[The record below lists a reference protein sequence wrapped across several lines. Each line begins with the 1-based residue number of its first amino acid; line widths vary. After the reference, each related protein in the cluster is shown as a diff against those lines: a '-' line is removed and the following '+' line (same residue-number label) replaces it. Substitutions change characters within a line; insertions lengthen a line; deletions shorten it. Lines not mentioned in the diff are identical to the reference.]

1 MSELL
6 SKKEKL
12 KEILKKL
19 HAGENV
25 EELKKK
31 AKELLA
37 SISPMEIPLIEQE
50 LMQEGID
57 VEEIAR
63 MCDLH
68 VELFREAVARKA
80 EAAPEGHPLHTL
92 YKENEEITK
101 DAEKLALYAKA
112 MDKEENMERI
122 KELAKELRKI
132 GFTHYDR
139 EETLIFPY
147 LERRGI
153 TAVPSTLWRK
163 HDEIRIKLR
172 QLLQFIEKGLKE
184 RAKEKA
190 MEVASLLIDMVFR
203 ENNILYPTL
212 RALLTEGEWVAIK
225 QQEGEFGFYKVKPK
239 EWKSNAKPVHPYEI
253 YAEITQE
260 QLQQLPEEIK
270 MIMKETKPDRKKI
283 EREGDIKLDVG
294 YLLPQEI
301 NEIFRNIPFG
311 ITFIDSDDRV
321 RFFSGHRIFR
331 RTASVVGRPVQLCHP
346 PKSVHIVEKILKAF
360 KEGSRDKADFWIKMG
375 DRFVYILYIPIR
387 DKNGNYMGTLEI
399 EQDITELKK
408 LEGEKRILDW
418 K

>member
-6 SKKEKL
+6 GKKERL
-12 KEILKKL
+12 KEILKRL
-19 HAGENV
+19 HSGEDV
-25 EELKKK
+25 EELKKE

-37 SISPMEIPLIEQE
+37 SISPVEIPLIEQE
-50 LMQEGID
+50 LMQEGLS

-68 VELFREAVARKA
+68 VELFREAVAGKA
-80 EAAPEGHPLHTL
+80 GVLPEGHPLHTL

-112 MDKEENMERI
+112 MDIEKM

-153 TAVPSTLWRK
+153 TAMPSTLWRK

-172 QLLQFIEKGLKE
+172 QLLQFIEKGLHE

-190 MEVASLLIDMVFR
+190 MEVSQLLIDMVFR
-203 ENNILYPTL
+203 ENNILYPALQTL
-212 RALLTEGEWVAIK
+212 LSEGEWMAIK
-225 QQEGEFGFYKVKPK
+225 QQESMFDFYKVKPK

-253 YAEITQE
+253 KADITEE
-260 QLQQLPEEIK
+260 QLQKLPEEIK
-270 MIMKETKPDRKKI
+270 MMMKMAKPDKSRL
-283 EREGDIKLDVG
+283 EREDDIKLDTG
-294 YLLPQEI
+294 YMLPEEI
-301 NEIFRNIPFG
+301 NALFKTLPFG
-311 ITFIDSDDRV
+311 ITFIDKDDRV
-321 RFFSGHRIFR
+321 RFFSGNRIFK
-331 RTASVVGRPVQLCHP
+331 RTASVLGRPVQLCHP

-360 KEGSRDKADFWIKMG
+360 KDGSRNKADFWIKMG
-375 DRFVYILYIPIR
+375 DKFIYILYIPVR
-387 DKNGNYMGTLEI
+387 DENGNYMGTLEI
-399 EQDITELKK
+399 EQEISKLKK

>member
-6 SKKEKL
+6 GKKERL

-19 HAGENV
+19 HSGKDIEK
-25 EELKKK
+25 LKKE

-37 SISPMEIPLIEQE
+37 SISPVEIPLIEQE
-50 LMQEGID
+50 LMQEGIS

-68 VELFREAVARKA
+68 VELFREAIASKT
-80 EAAPEGHPLHTL
+80 ESLPSGHPLHTL

-112 MDKEENMERI
+112 FDME
-122 KELAKELRKI
+122 KVEELARELRKV

-139 EETLIFPY
+139 EETLLFPY

-163 HDEIRIKLR
+163 HDEVRIKLR
-172 QLLQFIEKGLKE
+172 QLLQFIEKGLRD

-190 MEVASLLIDMVFR
+190 MEVSNLLIDMVFR

-212 RALLTEGEWVAIK
+212 KALLTEGEWMAIK
-225 QQEGEFGFYKVKPK
+225 QQEGIFGFYKVKPE

-253 YAEITQE
+253 YEELTEE
-260 QLQQLPEEIK
+260 QLKQLPEEIK
-270 MIMKETKPDRKKI
+270 MMMKGAKADISKI
-283 EREGDIKLDVG
+283 ERHEDIKLDTG
-294 YLLPQEI
+294 YLLPEEI
-301 NEIFRNIPFG
+301 NALFKNMPFG
-311 ITFIDSDDRV
+311 VTFIDRDDRV
-321 RFFSGHRIFR
+321 RFFSGSRIFR
-331 RTASVVGRPVQLCHP
+331 RTASVIGRPVQLCHP

-360 KEGSRDKADFWIKMG
+360 KDGSKSKADFWIKMG
-375 DRFVYILYIPIR
+375 GRFIYILYIPIR
-387 DKNGNYMGTLEI
+387 DKKGNYLGTLEI
-399 EQDITELKK
+399 EQDITELRK

>member
-19 HAGENV
+19 HTGGDV
-25 EELKKK
+25 EKLKKE

-50 LMQEGID
+50 LMQEGISA
-57 VEEIAR
+57 EEIAR

-68 VELFREAVARKA
+68 VELFREAVASSA
-80 EAAPEGHPLHTL
+80 EAPPPGHPLHTL
-92 YKENEEITK
+92 YKENEKITK
-101 DAEKLALYAKA
+101 DAEKLMLYSKA
-112 MDKEENMERI
+112 MDIKENIGRI
-122 KELAKELRKI
+122 KEFAKELRNV

-147 LERRGI
+147 IERRGI
-153 TAVPSTLWRK
+153 TAMPTTLWRK

-172 QLLQFIEKGLKE
+172 QLLRFIEKGLYE
-184 RAKEKA
+184 RVREKA
-190 MEVASLLIDMVFR
+190 MEVSQLLIDMAFR

-212 RALLTEGEWVAIK
+212 RALLREGEWVAIK
-225 QQEGEFGFYKVKPK
+225 QQESIFGFYKVKPK
-239 EWKSNAKPVHPYEI
+239 EWKSNAKPLHPYELV
-253 YAEITQE
+253 AKITQE
-260 QLQQLPEEIK
+260 QLQKLPEEIK
-270 MIMKETKPDRKKI
+270 MIMKNAKVDATKIKRK
-283 EREGDIKLDVG
+283 GDIKMDTG
-294 YLLPQEI
+294 YMLPEEI
-301 NEIFRNIPFG
+301 NALFKNMPFE
-311 ITFIDSDDRV
+311 ITFIDSEDRV

-331 RTASVVGRPVQLCHP
+331 RTTSVIGRPVQLCHP
-346 PKSVHIVEKILKAF
+346 PKSVHIVEKILRAF
-360 KEGSRDKADFWIKMG
+360 KDGSRSKADFWIKMG
-375 DRFVYILYIPIR
+375 DRFIYILYIPVR
-387 DKNGNYMGTLEI
+387 DVNGEYLGTLEI

>member
-19 HAGENV
+19 HTGGDV
-25 EELKKK
+25 EKLKKE

-50 LMQEGID
+50 LMQEGISA
-57 VEEIAR
+57 EEIAR

-68 VELFREAVARKA
+68 VELSREAVASSA
-80 EAAPEGHPLHTL
+80 EAPPPGHPLHTL
-92 YKENEEITK
+92 YKENEKITK
-101 DAEKLALYAKA
+101 DAEKLMLYSKA
-112 MDKEENMERI
+112 MDIKENIGRI
-122 KELAKELRKI
+122 KEFAKELRNV

-147 LERRGI
+147 IERRGI
-153 TAVPSTLWRK
+153 TAMPTTLWRK

-172 QLLQFIEKGLKE
+172 QLLRFIEKGLYE
-184 RAKEKA
+184 RVREKA
-190 MEVASLLIDMVFR
+190 MEVSQLLIDMAFR

-212 RALLTEGEWVAIK
+212 RALLREGEWVAIK
-225 QQEGEFGFYKVKPK
+225 QQESIFGFYKVKPK
-239 EWKSNAKPVHPYEI
+239 EWKSNAKPLHPYELV
-253 YAEITQE
+253 AKITQE
-260 QLQQLPEEIK
+260 QLQKLPEEIK
-270 MIMKETKPDRKKI
+270 MIMKNAKVDATKIKRK
-283 EREGDIKLDVG
+283 GDIKMDTG
-294 YLLPQEI
+294 YMLPEEI
-301 NEIFRNIPFG
+301 NALFKNMPFG
-311 ITFIDSDDRV
+311 ITFIDSEDRV

-331 RTASVVGRPVQLCHP
+331 RTTSVIGRPVQLCHP
-346 PKSVHIVEKILKAF
+346 PKSVHIVEKILRAF
-360 KEGSRDKADFWIKMG
+360 KDGSRSKADFWIKMG
-375 DRFVYILYIPIR
+375 DRFIYILYIPVR
-387 DKNGNYMGTLEI
+387 DVNGEYLGTLEI

>member
-6 SKKEKL
+6 GKKERL
-12 KEILKKL
+12 KEILKRL
-19 HAGENV
+19 HSGENV
-25 EELKKK
+25 EELKKE
-31 AKELLA
+31 ARELLA
-37 SISPMEIPLIEQE
+37 SIPPVEIPLIEQE
-50 LMQEGID
+50 LMQEGVS
-57 VEEIAR
+57 VEEIAK

-68 VELFREAVARKA
+68 VELFREAVMKKM
-80 EAAPEGHPLHTL
+80 EVIEEGHPLHTL

-101 DAEKLALYAKA
+101 DAEKLTLYAKA
-112 MDKEENMERI
+112 LDIGKI
-122 KELAKELRKI
+122 KELARQLRHI

-163 HDEIRIKLR
+163 HDEVRIKLR

-190 MEVASLLIDMVFR
+190 MEVSNLLIDMVFR
-203 ENNILYPTL
+203 ENNILYPAL
-212 RALLTEGEWVAIK
+212 RALLSDGEWAAIK

-239 EWKSNAKPVHPYEI
+239 EWKSDAKPVHPYEI
-253 YAEITQE
+253 DGGITEE
-260 QLQQLPEEIK
+260 QMKKLPSELMAAI
-270 MIMKETKPDRKKI
+270 TKSDKSGLERK
-283 EREGDIKLDVG
+283 GDIKLDTG
-294 YLLPQEI
+294 YMLPEEI
-301 NEIFRNIPFG
+301 NEIFKNMPFG
-311 ITFIDSDDRV
+311 ITFIDSEDRV

-331 RTASVVGRPVQLCHP
+331 RTASVLGRPVQLCHP

-360 KEGSRDKADFWIKMG
+360 KDGSKSKADFWIKMG
-375 DRFVYILYIPIR
+375 DRFIYILYIPIR
-387 DKNGNYMGTLEI
+387 DKRGNYLGTLEI
-399 EQDITELKK
+399 EQDITELRK

>member
-19 HAGENV
+19 HTGGDV
-25 EELKKK
+25 EKLKKE

-50 LMQEGID
+50 LMQEGISA
-57 VEEIAR
+57 EEIAR

-68 VELFREAVARKA
+68 VELSREAVASSA
-80 EAAPEGHPLHTL
+80 EAPPPGHPLHTL
-92 YKENEEITK
+92 YKENEKITK
-101 DAEKLALYAKA
+101 DAEKLMLYSKA
-112 MDKEENMERI
+112 MDIKENIGRI
-122 KELAKELRKI
+122 KEFAKELRNV

-147 LERRGI
+147 IERRGI
-153 TAVPSTLWRK
+153 TAMPTTLWRK

-172 QLLQFIEKGLKE
+172 QLLRFIEKGLYE
-184 RAKEKA
+184 RVREKA
-190 MEVASLLIDMVFR
+190 MEVSQLLIDMAFR

-212 RALLTEGEWVAIK
+212 RALLREGEWVAIK
-225 QQEGEFGFYKVKPK
+225 QQESIFGFYKVKPK
-239 EWKSNAKPVHPYEI
+239 EWKSNAKPLHPYELV
-253 YAEITQE
+253 AKITQE
-260 QLQQLPEEIK
+260 QLQKLPEEIK
-270 MIMKETKPDRKKI
+270 MIMKNAKVDATKIKRK
-283 EREGDIKLDVG
+283 GDIKMDTG
-294 YLLPQEI
+294 YMLPEEI
-301 NEIFRNIPFG
+301 NALFKNMPFG
-311 ITFIDSDDRV
+311 ITFIDSEDRV

-331 RTASVVGRPVQLCHP
+331 RTTSVIGRPVQLCHP
-346 PKSVHIVEKILKAF
+346 PKSVHIVEKILRAF
-360 KEGSRDKADFWIKMG
+360 KDGSRSKADFWIKIG
-375 DRFVYILYIPIR
+375 DRFIYILYIPVR
-387 DKNGNYMGTLEI
+387 GANGEYLGTLEI

>member
-6 SKKEKL
+6 GKKERLKRAL
-12 KEILKKL
+12 KEL
-19 HAGENV
+19 HKGRNV
-25 EELKKK
+25 EEVKKEIK
-31 AKELLA
+31 DLLS

-50 LMQEGID
+50 LMHEGISI
-57 VEEIAR
+57 EEIAR

-68 VELFREAVARKA
+68 VELFREDVENK
-80 EAAPEGHPLHTL
+80 EEKLPEGHPLHTL

-112 MDKEENMERI
+112 LDMEKMKEI
-122 KELAKELRKI
+122 AKELRKI

-172 QLLQFIEKGLKE
+172 QLLQFIEKGLND
-184 RAKEKA
+184 RAREKA
-190 MEVASLLIDMVFR
+190 MEVSQLLIDMVFR
-203 ENNILYPTL
+203 ENNILYPALQT
-212 RALLTEGEWVAIK
+212 LLTEGEWAAIK
-225 QQEGEFGFYKVKPK
+225 QQESIFGFYKVKPE
-239 EWKSNAKPVHPYEI
+239 EWKSDANPLHPYEI
-253 YAEITQE
+253 YEELTEE

-270 MIMKETKPDRKKI
+270 MMMKSAKADTSKI
-283 EREGDIKLDVG
+283 ERKGDIKLDTG
-294 YLLPQEI
+294 YMLPEEI
-301 NEIFRNIPFG
+301 NALFKNMPFG
-311 ITFIDSDDRV
+311 ITFIDKNDRV

-331 RTASVVGRPVQLCHP
+331 RTASVLGRPVQLCHP

-360 KEGSRDKADFWIKMG
+360 KDGSRNKADFWIKMG
-375 DRFVYILYIPIR
+375 DKFVYILYIPVR
-387 DKNGNYMGTLEI
+387 DANGKYLGTLEI
-399 EQDITELKK
+399 EQDITELRK
-408 LEGEKRILDW
+408 LEGEKKILDW

>member
-19 HAGENV
+19 HTGGDV
-25 EELKKK
+25 EKLKKE

-50 LMQEGID
+50 LMQEGISA
-57 VEEIAR
+57 EEIAR

-68 VELFREAVARKA
+68 VELFREAVASSA
-80 EAAPEGHPLHTL
+80 EAPPPGHPLHTL
-92 YKENEEITK
+92 YKENEKITK
-101 DAEKLALYAKA
+101 DAEKLMLYSKA
-112 MDKEENMERI
+112 MDIKENIGRI
-122 KELAKELRKI
+122 KEFAKELRNV

-147 LERRGI
+147 IERRGI
-153 TAVPSTLWRK
+153 TAMPTTLWRK

-172 QLLQFIEKGLKE
+172 QLLRFIEKGLYE
-184 RAKEKA
+184 RVREKA
-190 MEVASLLIDMVFR
+190 MEVSQLLIDMAFR

-212 RALLTEGEWVAIK
+212 RALLREGEWVAIK
-225 QQEGEFGFYKVKPK
+225 QQESIFGFYKVKPK
-239 EWKSNAKPVHPYEI
+239 EWKSNAKPLHPYELV
-253 YAEITQE
+253 AKITQE
-260 QLQQLPEEIK
+260 QLQKLPEEIK
-270 MIMKETKPDRKKI
+270 MIMKNAKVDATKIKRK
-283 EREGDIKLDVG
+283 GDIKMDTG
-294 YLLPQEI
+294 YMLPEEI
-301 NEIFRNIPFG
+301 NALFKNMPFE
-311 ITFIDSDDRV
+311 ITFIDSEDRV

-331 RTASVVGRPVQLCHP
+331 RTTSVIGRPVQLCHP
-346 PKSVHIVEKILKAF
+346 PKSVHIVEKILRAF
-360 KEGSRDKADFWIKMG
+360 KDGSRSKADFWIKIG
-375 DRFVYILYIPIR
+375 DRFIYILYIPVR
-387 DKNGNYMGTLEI
+387 DENGNYMGTLEI